1 MSTKK
6 AEAKVEVQTESI
18 KAEFVVDDKDYAE
31 VLLHDID
38 LGFANLL
45 VEKLLEDK
53 AVGFAAV
60 DYVHPT
66 RRTPLLKIKGK
77 NCRKLVADALKEL
90 QAELKALG
98 A

>member
-1 MSTKK
+1 
-6 AEAKVEVQTESI
+6 
-18 KAEFVVDDKDYAE
+18 
-31 VLLHDID
+31 
-38 LGFANLL
+38 